1 MTFFL
6 ILKMMK
12 NLFILLITALTL
24 GSCSSSGQ
32 KIDVR
37 WATFNIRYDN
47 PSDAPNDWQSRK
59 DRVAQYILDEQID
72 IVGMQEVLH
81 NQFLDLQAAL
91 PGYAGVGV
99 GRDDGKTAGE
109 YAPLFFRE
117 DKYEVLDSNTFWL
130 AENPDSVGMM
140 GWDAVCTRI
149 ATWAKLKDKAS
160 GKVFM
165 AVNTHFDHVGTEA
178 RRQSA
183 LLIIRKIK
191 EIVGDRPAVLTGDF
205 NVTDESDAYRTITTN
220 EFVLLDAHK
229 VAQKV
234 EGIGYTFHDFDRYPM
249 EKRTKID
256 FVFVTPTIAVKHSE
270 IPAEVPEALLSD
282 HNPQVVQLEF

>member
-1 MTFFL
+1 
-6 ILKMMK
+6 MK
-12 NLFILLITALTL
+12 KLLLIALTALTL
-24 GSCSSSGQ
+24 GGCSSTEQ
-32 KIDVR
+32 KINVR

-47 PSDAPNDWQSRK
+47 PSDTPNDWQSRK
-59 DRVAQYILDEQID
+59 DHVAQYILDEQID

-81 NQFLDLQAAL
+81 NQFLDLQALL
-91 PGYAGVGV
+91 PEYAGIGV

-109 YAPLFFRE
+109 YAPLFYRK

-130 AENPDSVGMM
+130 AENPDSIGMM
-140 GWDAVCTRI
+140 GWDAACTRI
-149 ATWAKLKDKAS
+149 ATWAKMKDKAS

-165 AVNTHFDHVGTEA
+165 TVNTHFDHVGTEA
-178 RRQSA
+178 QRQSA

-229 VAQKV
+229 AAKTV
-234 EGIGYTFHDFDRYPM
+234 EGIDYTFHNFNRYPM
-249 EKRTKID
+249 ERRTKID
-256 FVFVTPTIAVKHSE
+256 FVFVTPSITVLHSE
-270 IPAEVPEALLSD
+270 IPPVVPEALLSD
-282 HNPQVVQLEF
+282 HNPQWVTLEF